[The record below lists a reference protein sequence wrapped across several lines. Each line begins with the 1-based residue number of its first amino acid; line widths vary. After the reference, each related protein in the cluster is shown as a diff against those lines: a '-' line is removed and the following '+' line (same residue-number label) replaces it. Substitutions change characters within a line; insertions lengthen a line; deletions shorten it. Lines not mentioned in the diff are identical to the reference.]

1 MVEAL
6 RSYGLIRRDDIDE
19 SSHRVTA
26 VISTEEI
33 ARDGAVIHQDGW
45 DFTHYDRNPVVLFG
59 HDDTSPPLART
70 VEHHVDAGKLIAT
83 AEFDAEDEGAMR
95 IFSKIQRGYINATS
109 VRWNPLT
116 WEFRDGESDDDRGKR
131 HEQAPQVL
139 HFLTQEMLEFSFIP
153 IPADPNALI
162 VRADGAPLIVD
173 DYASRPTTTTLTE
186 ADTNPPQPTTRDE
199 LLDDIDFLRSNLE
212 AYGAEAFANRIRTAP
227 DSVSVVLRLHGLL
240 GKALLDTELEPF
252 QGANTLFADVERELR
267 DVIEEMRDAPS
278 SEDLMIAALAK
289 QTGRTPDAI
298 REEIGSMA

>member
-1 MVEAL
+1 MAEAL

-26 VISTEEI
+26 VISTEGI
-33 ARDGAVIHQDGW
+33 GRDGAVIHQDGW

-59 HDDTSPPLART
+59 HDDASPPLARM
-70 VEHHVDAGKLIAT
+70 VEHHTDGDKLIAT

-95 IFSKIQRGYINATS
+95 VFSKIQRKFINATS

-116 WEFRDGESDDDRGKR
+116 WEFRDDEGGDDRGKR
-131 HEQAPQVL
+131 HDQPQQVL
-139 HFLTQEMLEFSFIP
+139 HFLTHELLEFSFVP

-162 VRADGAPLIVD
+162 VRADGKPLETADFGKRDTAP
-173 DYASRPTTTTLTE
+173 
-186 ADTNPPQPTTRDE
+186 PPEVKRTTRDE

-212 AYGAEAFANRIRTAP
+212 TYGIEAFANRLRNAP
-227 DSVSVVLRLHGLL
+227 DSVGVVLRLHGLL
-240 GKALLDTELEPF
+240 GKTLLDSELEPF

-267 DVIEEMRDAPS
+267 DVIESMRDAPS

>member
-1 MVEAL
+1 MELSASILDLKPNPKIAEFRPGDTVRVHAKVVEAERERIQVFDRL
-6 RSYGLIRRDDIDE
+6 A
-19 SSHRVTA
+19 HA
-26 VISTEEI
+26 
-33 ARDGAVIHQDGW
+33 ARDEAH
-45 DFTHYDRNPVVLFG
+45 TN
-59 HDDTSPPLART
+59 TPLQ
-70 VEHHVDAGKLIAT
+70 AT
-83 AEFDAEDEGAMR
+83 
-95 IFSKIQRGYINATS
+95 
-109 VRWNPLT
+109 
-116 WEFRDGESDDDRGKR
+116 
-131 HEQAPQVL
+131 
-139 HFLTQEMLEFSFIP
+139 
-153 IPADPNALI
+153 PA
-162 VRADGAPLIVD
+162 
-173 DYASRPTTTTLTE
+173 
-186 ADTNPPQPTTRDE
+186 TRDE